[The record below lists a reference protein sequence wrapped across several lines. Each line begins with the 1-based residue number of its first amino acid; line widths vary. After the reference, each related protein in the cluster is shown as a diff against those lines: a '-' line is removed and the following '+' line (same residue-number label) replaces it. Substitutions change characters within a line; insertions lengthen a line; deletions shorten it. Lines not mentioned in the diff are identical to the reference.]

1 MTDNKQFNQVNEA
14 TRDLVKS
21 FSETNQT
28 FVNSFVTLQERN
40 LRWAQNL
47 WLNWMELLPL
57 QAESV
62 SSLTQ
67 QWGQQTQKQLKVS
80 QQLASAS
87 LGLSLTLLSAPLSIS
102 WQKMDTA
109 TTATQRE
116 PEHAQPPIQTPPEVY

>member
-21 FSETNQT
+21 FNETSQT
-28 FVNSFVTLQERN
+28 LVNSFVTLQERN

-47 WLNWMELLPL
+47 WLNWVELLPL

-87 LGLSLTLLSAPLSIS
+87 LGLSLALLSAPLSFS

-116 PEHAQPPIQTPPEVY
+116 PEHAQPPI

>member
-1 MTDNKQFNQVNEA
+1 MTDNKQFNQVDEA

-21 FSETNQT
+21 FSETSQS

-47 WLNWMELLPL
+47 WLNWIELLPL

-62 SSLTQ
+62 RSLTQ
-67 QWGQQTQKQLKVS
+67 QWGQQTQKQLEVS
-80 QQLASAS
+80 QRLASAS
-87 LGLSLTLLSAPLSIS
+87 LGLSLALLSAPLSFS

-116 PEHAQPPIQTPPEVY
+116 LEHTQPTI

>member
-21 FSETNQT
+21 FSETSQI

-67 QWGQQTQKQLKVS
+67 QWGQQTQKQLEVS
-80 QQLASAS
+80 QRLASAS
-87 LGLSLTLLSAPLSIS
+87 LGLSLALLSAPLSFS

-116 PEHAQPPIQTPPEVY
+116 LEHTQPPI

>member
-87 LGLSLTLLSAPLSIS
+87 LGLSLALLSAPLSIS

-116 PEHAQPPIQTPPEVY
+116 PEHAQPPI

>member
-1 MTDNKQFNQVNEA
+1 MTDNKQFNQVDEA

-21 FSETNQT
+21 FSETSQT
-28 FVNSFVTLQERN
+28 FVNSLVTLQERN

-62 SSLTQ
+62 CSLTQ
-67 QWGQQTQKQLKVS
+67 QWGQQTQKQLEVS
-80 QQLASAS
+80 QRLASAS
-87 LGLSLTLLSAPLSIS
+87 LGLSLALLSAPLSFS

-116 PEHAQPPIQTPPEVY
+116 LEHAQPPI